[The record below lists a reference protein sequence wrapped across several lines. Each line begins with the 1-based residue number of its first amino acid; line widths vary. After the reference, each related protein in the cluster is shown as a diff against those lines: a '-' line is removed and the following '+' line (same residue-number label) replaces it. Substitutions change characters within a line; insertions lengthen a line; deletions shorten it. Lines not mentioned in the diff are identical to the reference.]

1 MADHGPGVALDDRE
15 LVFEPFWRKASRE
28 PGAGLGLS
36 IAHTIA
42 RLHGGSLTVSETP
55 GGGATFTLD
64 ELPAVGAPAAAP
76 AMA

>member
-1 MADHGPGVALDDRE
+1 MELRVATRDGRVALDVADHGPGVALDDRE

-42 RLHGGSLTVSETP
+42 RLHG
-55 GGGATFTLD
+55 AR
-64 ELPAVGAPAAAP
+64 
-76 AMA
+76 